1 MMETA
6 MLSVENLTK
15 TYQTVG
21 GFWGHSRHP
30 VTAVHEVSFSIRPGE
45 ALGLIGESGSG
56 KSTLARLM
64 IGLERPTRGRVFIS
78 GTDIGTLTRRTV
90 RALRREVQIVFQ
102 NPYTALDP
110 LMTIGASIEEPII
123 HFTVSSKAERQ
134 RQVSGLLHDV
144 GLAERF
150 SHAYPYQLS
159 GGERQRACIAR
170 AIALRPKFLIC
181 DEVVSS
187 LDKSVQVQVLDLLKN
202 LKQQYG
208 LTYLFI
214 SHDLAVVNYLCDRVA
229 VMRRGEIVE
238 LGGRQEVLFHP
249 SHPYTQALMAATS
262 YFLKDI
268 SGETRRT

>member
-1 MMETA
+1 
-6 MLSVENLTK
+6 MLAVESLTK
-15 TYQTVG
+15 TYHTVG
-21 GFWGHSRHP
+21 GFFGRDRHR
-30 VTAVHEVSFSIRPGE
+30 VTAVHEVSFAIRPGE
-45 ALGLIGESGSG
+45 AFGLVGESGSG

-64 IGLERPTRGRVFIS
+64 VGLERPTRGRVFIA
-78 GTDIGTLTRRTV
+78 GTDIGTLTRRAL

-110 LMTIGASIEEPII
+110 LMTIGASIEEPLVN
-123 HFTVSSKAERQ
+123 FTSLGKTERQ
-134 RQVSGLLHDV
+134 RQVLDLLRDV

-150 SHAYPYQLS
+150 FHAYPYQLS

-170 AIALRPKFLIC
+170 AIALRPKFLVC

-187 LDKSVQVQVLDLLKN
+187 LDKSVQIQVLHLLKE

-229 VMRRGEIVE
+229 VMLRGEIVE
-238 LGGRQEVLFHP
+238 LGGRQEVLFQP
-249 SHPYTQALMAATS
+249 AHPYTQALMASTS
-262 YFLKDI
+262 HFLKRRVKSDTPL
-268 SGETRRT
+268 ET